1 MTEPTQ
7 THSRRWWL
15 LALALLAVSIAGF
28 GQFMSFSL
36 RGQNLDSAADRSGR
50 RHVVCFGY
58 VDLENGVTRLHP
70 TQPGRVAEIL
80 VREGD
85 VVPAGAPLLRLADDL
100 PRARAEQARLAL
112 EAARADLAEACVKL
126 PQRHQLEL
134 QRQRT
139 AVTLAQFLV
148 AMKRI
153 AYDHK
158 RELQNQKA
166 LVSKADVALAKEE
179 LETAQLQVRD
189 EEDKLKLLELHD
201 PATEIRRLESL
212 VKERAALHDQ
222 ALADLAE
229 FTLRAPRA
237 GMVLRIAAALGDPLG
252 PGSRTYAIEFAPDEP
267 RIVRAEVEQAFAA
280 QIAPGLSVSIE
291 DGANAGGSWTGRI
304 VRVSDWFTRKRN
316 ILQEPDQFNDV
327 RTLECVIALDPDQR
341 PLRINQRVL
350 VTIHLPRP

>member
-1 MTEPTQ
+1 MSEPMQ

-15 LALALLAVSIAGF
+15 IALALLVVSIAGF

-36 RGQNLDSAADRSGR
+36 RGQNLDSAADRGGR

-58 VDLENGVTRLHP
+58 VDLEHGVTRLHP

-80 VREGD
+80 AREGD
-85 VVPAGAPLLRLADDL
+85 VVPAGTPLLRLVDDL
-100 PRARAEQARLAL
+100 PRARAEQALLAL
-112 EAARADLAEACVKL
+112 ESARADLADARIKL

-134 QRQRT
+134 QRQRN

-153 AYDHK
+153 AYEHK
-158 RELQNQKA
+158 RDLQDQKA

-179 LETAQLQVRD
+179 LETAHLQVRD

-201 PATEIRRLESL
+201 PATEIRRLEAQ

-229 FTLRAPRA
+229 YTLRAPRA
-237 GMVLRIAAALGDPLG
+237 GMVLRIAAALGDPVG
-252 PGSRTYAIEFAPDEP
+252 PASRTYAIEFAPDEP

-280 QIAPGLSVSIE
+280 QVAPGLAVSLE

-350 VTIHLPRP
+350 VTIHLSRP